1 MESPQ
6 KLEDRDGGGSRKSV
20 VAELRAEVQAREK
33 VNLKCAYIGSRDFRE
48 MSRLER
54 CSAVLLV

>member
-6 KLEDRDGGGSRKSV
+6 KLEDRDEGGSRKS

-33 VNLKCAYIGSRDFRE
+33 VNLKCAYISSMDFRE